1 VSEAEKA
8 ASDPPAVAFT
18 ITNDLESY
26 EQPFL
31 FLMFLTE

>member
-1 VSEAEKA
+1 
-8 ASDPPAVAFT
+8 VAFT
-18 ITNDLESY
+18 ITNDLEAY